1 MLIAWIALG
10 LSTVGTATAVY
21 AAVLGRRGN
30 RNSESALQ
38 WQKDRDQP
46 SIRIEFT
53 HAAQTHAG
61 IINLNDPRPL
71 PKYYELTVNVVNH
84 GETVEQLRELVIE
97 TADRGERLPL
107 ELRPATEPKIE
118 PHTRHPVAVDVAKL
132 PKSSSGYVAVAR
144 LWRGPE
150 ITSSVEQ
157 LNPEIV
163 KAVAEH
169 NQRAGYGPGRS
180 FRTGPLD

>member
-1 MLIAWIALG
+1 MNTGDSACAG
-10 LSTVGTATAVY
+10 QSVGQSDYVRGRRVDKPKSTVGTATAVY

-84 GETVEQLRELVIE
+84 GETL
-97 TADRGERLPL
+97 
-107 ELRPATEPKIE
+107 
-118 PHTRHPVAVDVAKL
+118 
-132 PKSSSGYVAVAR
+132 SS
-144 LWRGPE
+144 
-150 ITSSVEQ
+150 
-157 LNPEIV
+157 
-163 KAVAEH
+163 
-169 NQRAGYGPGRS
+169 
-180 FRTGPLD
+180 